1 MEKIPISL
9 FKAKCL
15 RILQEVHDKKK
26 RVIVTK
32 RGTPLVEIVPTD
44 EEADKKIPLRDTVL
58 YMGDI
63 ISPVAEEDWEALK

>member
-32 RGTPLVEIVPTD
+32 RGKPLAEIMPTD
-44 EEADKKIPLRDTVL
+44 EGTEGKIPLRDTVL

-63 ISPVAEEDWEALK
+63 ISPVAEGDWEVLK

>member
-15 RILQEVHDKKK
+15 RILQEVHDNKK

-44 EEADKKIPLRDTVL
+44 EEADKTIPLRDTVL